1 MLVSYSIGLKFFY
14 ISGLNKMLSDT
25 HLKKWSIH
33 MNIEFSKRADRFGSN
48 IFNILNEKKNDRLAQ
63 GKPVYNFTVGTPD
76 FKPDESVMKVV
87 SEAALDPENYKYSLG
102 DTDELLD
109 AVCKWYKRRYNT
121 VITPDEVTSVFGTQE
136 GMAHI
141 ALALCNPGDL
151 CLVPNPGYP
160 IFEIGPFLC
169 DAQIAY
175 YNLLP
180 ENDYLIDFDSID
192 EDTAKK
198 AKMMVVSYPLN
209 PVCATAPDEF
219 YDKLIAFAK
228 KYNIIIIHDNAYS
241 EIIYDGQIGG
251 SFLSHEGAMEVGV
264 EFNSLSKTYNLT
276 GLRLSFL
283 IGNRDIV
290 SKFKTVRSQFDYG
303 TSLIY
308 QKAAVAALNGP
319 QGYVADNRAEYELR
333 RNALVAGIKKLGLKP
348 ADVKGTMFVWAAIPD
363 GYTCSAD
370 YVMELLNKTGVLC
383 TPGSSFG
390 SLGEGHV
397 RFALVLP
404 HEEIENIF
412 SNL

>member
-1 MLVSYSIGLKFFY
+1 
-14 ISGLNKMLSDT
+14 
-25 HLKKWSIH
+25 

-48 IFNILNEKKNDRLAQ
+48 IFNILNQKKNDRLAQ

-121 VITPDEVTSVFGTQE
+121 VITPDEVASVFGTQE

-283 IGNRDIV
+283 IGNREIV

-303 TSLIY
+303 TSFIY

-333 RNALVAGIKKLGLKP
+333 RNALVTGIKKLGLKP

-363 GYTCSAD
+363 GYTSSAD
-370 YVMELLNKTGVLC
+370 YVMELLNKTGVYTWKQLRKPWRRSCKICPC
-383 TPGSSFG
+383 TSP
-390 SLGEGHV
+390 
-397 RFALVLP
+397 
-404 HEEIENIF
+404 
-412 SNL
+412 

>member
-1 MLVSYSIGLKFFY
+1 
-14 ISGLNKMLSDT
+14 
-25 HLKKWSIH
+25 
-33 MNIEFSKRADRFGSN
+33 
-48 IFNILNEKKNDRLAQ
+48 
-63 GKPVYNFTVGTPD
+63 
-76 FKPDESVMKVV
+76 
-87 SEAALDPENYKYSLG
+87 
-102 DTDELLD
+102 
-109 AVCKWYKRRYNT
+109 
-121 VITPDEVTSVFGTQE
+121 
-136 GMAHI
+136 
-141 ALALCNPGDL
+141 
-151 CLVPNPGYP
+151 
-160 IFEIGPFLC
+160 
-169 DAQIAY
+169 
-175 YNLLP
+175 
-180 ENDYLIDFDSID
+180 
-192 EDTAKK
+192 
-198 AKMMVVSYPLN
+198 MMVVSYPLN

-283 IGNRDIV
+283 IGNREIV

-319 QGYVADNRAEYELR
+319 QEYVADNRAEYELR

-363 GYTCSAD
+363 GYTSSDD

>member
-1 MLVSYSIGLKFFY
+1 MRDSIRTKAYFDEFIAQDKERICKFQDKLNSDSIDDERVPLINNKIIYLKTDL
-14 ISGLNKMLSDT
+14 I
-25 HLKKWSIH
+25 I
-33 MNIEFSKRADRFGSN
+33 A
-48 IFNILNEKKNDRLAQ
+48 
-63 GKPVYNFTVGTPD
+63 
-76 FKPDESVMKVV
+76 
-87 SEAALDPENYKYSLG
+87 KYSRG
-102 DTDELLD
+102 DSINDIKNEFEELID
-109 AVCKWYKRRYNT
+109 MVCEK
-121 VITPDEVTSVFGTQE
+121 
-136 GMAHI
+136 
-141 ALALCNPGDL
+141 GDVSIYEDNL
-151 CLVPNPGYP
+151 CLAS
-160 IFEIGPFLC
+160 L
-169 DAQIAY
+169 AY
-175 YNLLP
+175 LLGVNSDKMMRLRSKLM
-180 ENDYLIDFDSID
+180 ESETYDYLIDFDSID

-283 IGNRDIV
+283 IGNREIV

-303 TSLIY
+303 TSFIY

-363 GYTCSAD
+363 GYTNSAD

>member
-1 MLVSYSIGLKFFY
+1 
-14 ISGLNKMLSDT
+14 
-25 HLKKWSIH
+25 

-48 IFNILNEKKNDRLAQ
+48 IFNILNQKKNDRLAQ

-121 VITPDEVTSVFGTQE
+121 VITPDEVASVFGTQE

-151 CLVPNPGYP
+151 CLVP
-160 IFEIGPFLC
+160 
-169 DAQIAY
+169 
-175 YNLLP
+175 
-180 ENDYLIDFDSID
+180 
-192 EDTAKK
+192 
-198 AKMMVVSYPLN
+198 YPLN

-283 IGNRDIV
+283 IGNREIV

-303 TSLIY
+303 TSFIY

-363 GYTCSAD
+363 GYTNSAD

>member
-14 ISGLNKMLSDT
+14 ISGLNKMHADT

-48 IFNILNEKKNDRLAQ
+48 IFNILNQKKNDRLAQ

-76 FKPDESVMKVV
+76 FKPDEYVMKVV

-121 VITPDEVTSVFGTQE
+121 VITPDEVASVFGTQE

-283 IGNRDIV
+283 IGNREIV

-303 TSLIY
+303 TSFIY

-363 GYTCSAD
+363 GYTSSAD

>member
-1 MLVSYSIGLKFFY
+1 MRDADDAVLALYL
-14 ISGLNKMLSDT
+14 
-25 HLKKWSIH
+25 
-33 MNIEFSKRADRFGSN
+33 RADCPLRGLGVGQHHRLVR
-48 IFNILNEKKNDRLAQ
+48 ILQ
-63 GKPVYNFTVGTPD
+63 GH
-76 FKPDESVMKVV
+76 
-87 SEAALDPENYKYSLG
+87 AAA
-102 DTDELLD
+102 
-109 AVCKWYKRRYNT
+109 AVCPGAQKAR
-121 VITPDEVTSVFGTQE
+121 V
-136 GMAHI
+136 GMDMIRHAKQHDGRVQ
-141 ALALCNPGDL
+141 A
-151 CLVPNPGYP
+151 V
-160 IFEIGPFLC
+160 
-169 DAQIAY
+169 DAQIHPAAGRH
-175 YNLLP
+175 LRVKDVGQLP
-180 ENDYLIDFDSID
+180 
-192 EDTAKK
+192 AQ
-198 AKMMVVSYPLN
+198 VSGVFGGVLRKIKSGQ
-209 PVCATAPDEF
+209 VHRSHAPDEF

-283 IGNRDIV
+283 IGNREIV

-303 TSLIY
+303 TSFIY

-363 GYTCSAD
+363 GYTNSAD

-404 HEEIENIF
+404 HEEIDNIF